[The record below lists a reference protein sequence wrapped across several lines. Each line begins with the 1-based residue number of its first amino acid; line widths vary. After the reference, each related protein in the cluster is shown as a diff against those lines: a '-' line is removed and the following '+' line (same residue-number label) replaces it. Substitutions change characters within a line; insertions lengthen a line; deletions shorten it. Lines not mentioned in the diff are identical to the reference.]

1 MKDSTLDTISLLLL
15 VVFILIPIGCIAIL
29 LLGGSIVANDPTYGQ
44 NIFYL
49 LWGFFFVY
57 LFSLVIKSCINS
69 GK

>member
-1 MKDSTLDTISLLLL
+1 MKDSTLHTIFFVLL
-15 VVFILIPIGCIAIL
+15 VVFLIIPIGCISIL
-29 LLGGSIVANDPTYGQ
+29 LLGGSIVANDPFYGQ

-57 LFSLVIKSCINS
+57 LFSLVIKFCINS

>member
-1 MKDSTLDTISLLLL
+1 MKNSTLDTMSFVLL
-15 VVFILIPIGCIAIL
+15 VVFILIPTGCISIL
-29 LLGGSIVANDPTYGQ
+29 LLGSSIVANDPFYGQ

-57 LFSLVIKSCINS
+57 LFSLVIKFCINS